1 VKLLVR
7 EATVDD
13 VPRVAVLFDAYRVFY
28 GQTGNAH
35 VAQFYLSERLRR
47 GESKIFVAI
56 DTDSHQT
63 IGFTQLY
70 PGFSSL
76 RVGRIWIL
84 EDLFVRSDARRS
96 GVGDAL
102 MTKAEAFAKESGAIG
117 VTLSTAATNE
127 NAQRLYEKRGY
138 LRDTEFLH
146 YSLYFLP

>member
-1 VKLLVR
+1 VKVFIR
-7 EATVDD
+7 EATADD
-13 VPRVAVLFDAYRVFY
+13 LSRVAVLFDAYRVFY
-28 GQTGNAH
+28 GQTSNPH

-47 GESKIFVAI
+47 NESKIFIAI

-84 EDLFVRSDARRS
+84 EDLFVRSDARRI

-102 MTKAEAFAKESGAIG
+102 ITKAEAFAKESGAVG
-117 VTLSTAATNE
+117 VTLSTAVTNA
-127 NAQRLYEKRGY
+127 NAQRLYEKHGY
-138 LRDTEFLH
+138 ERDTDFLN
-146 YSLYFLP
+146 YSRYFVV

>member
-1 VKLLVR
+1 MKIVIR
-7 EATVDD
+7 EATADD
-13 VPRVAVLFDAYRVFY
+13 LSRVAVLFDAYRVFY
-28 GQTGNAH
+28 GQTSNPH
-35 VAQFYLSERLRR
+35 VAQFYLSERMRR
-47 GESKIFVAI
+47 NESKIFLAI

-84 EDLFVRSDARRS
+84 EDIFVRSDARRG

-102 MTKAEAFAKESGAIG
+102 MIKAEAFAKESGAIG
-117 VTLSTAATNE
+117 VTLSTAVTNA

-138 LRDTEFLH
+138 ERETDFLY
-146 YSLYFLP
+146 YSLYFGA